1 MKNEQNTEQP
11 FETLVPDIPL
21 HRDFASL
28 DNYDERLNHLLEVAT
43 QIIAREGYH
52 NASMRKVA
60 KEAGVSLA
68 GLYHYFD
75 SKEEMLFLIQF
86 RSFSSLLSNLKEKL
100 QSVDNPVNQLRVMI
114 NEYVIFFSKNLMALK
129 VCSHELDSL
138 SGSKYETCR
147 KIRHEYYLQARAII
161 DQILITQTSNSHL
174 DRRIATMSLFGTMN
188 WLYRWYNPKRDCAPK
203 TLAKQIS
210 DQFLLGLLTQPEESH
225 KRKINS

>member
-1 MKNEQNTEQP
+1 VKNEQKTEQP
-11 FETLVPDIPL
+11 FDTLVPEVPS
-21 HRDFASL
+21 HRDYGSL
-28 DNYDERLNHLLEVAT
+28 DSYDERLNHLLEVAT

-68 GLYHYFD
+68 GLYHYFE

-86 RSFSSLLSNLKEKL
+86 RSFSSLLSDLKEKL
-100 QSVDNPVNQLRVMI
+100 QGVDDPIAKLRLMVNG
-114 NEYVIFFSKNLMALK
+114 YVSFFSKHLLALK

-147 KIRHEYYLQARAII
+147 KIRHEYYLLAREII
-161 DQILITQTSNSHL
+161 DQILNRETLNSQT

-188 WLYRWYNPKRDCAPK
+188 WLYRWYNPQRDCAPK
-203 TLAKQIS
+203 TLANQIS
-210 DQFLLGLLTQPEESH
+210 DQYLSGLLNQPCESG
-225 KRKINS
+225 SPQ